1 MAHRRTSKRVC
12 VSLLMTDHR
21 KYSWIGSAYC
31 GHPRRG
37 GLIGM
42 AFGITTKKSSYGK
55 NLADLLTNQRAWVR
69 NCTRRFMASRKVQKI
84 EACQAWM
91 RGQAD

>member
-1 MAHRRTSKRVC
+1 
-12 VSLLMTDHR
+12 
-21 KYSWIGSAYC
+21 
-31 GHPRRG
+31 
-37 GLIGM
+37 M

-55 NLADLLTNQRAWVR
+55 NIADLLTNQRAWVR

-91 RGQAD
+91 RG